1 MIGLTRHTGE
11 YCRVD
16 PDHIERVEADP
27 DTVVFLVDGAHYC
40 VLETVDQI
48 VTRVRDARAAS
59 ITACWVLDLGERQA
73 R

>member
-1 MIGLTRHTGE
+1 MIGLTRRNGE
-11 YCRVD
+11 YCRID
-16 PDHIERVEADP
+16 PDAIERIEAHP

-40 VLETVDQI
+40 VLETVDEI
-48 VTRVRDARAAS
+48 VARVRDARAAS